1 MQGVVASVAK
11 DAVIAVST
19 VDSVIALPAI
29 DNVAFLRTAEEKG
42 SFGDIGFSQRGI
54 IKLEAVTVAV
64 AAGEIVLQCHLI
76 VAVINLNDEIV
87 APADKNGFLG
97 TRSGKAQGVGLTV
110 IRRVIAHSIVT
121 VPLAENVSVAEE
133 AAAFEEVI
141 P

>member
-1 MQGVVASVAK
+1 MQGVVASVAR
-11 DAVIAVST
+11 DA
-19 VDSVIALPAI
+19 VIALPAI
-29 DNVAFLRTAEEKG
+29 DDVVFLRTAEEKG
-42 SFGDIGFSQRGI
+42 AFGDIGFSQRGI

-64 AAGEIVLQCHLI
+64 AASKIVLQGHLV

-87 APADKNGFLG
+87 APADKNGVLG